1 MLGFLTV
8 AGAQHEARTTGRAAG
23 AGQTSFGVCMQSG
36 RVTDRARWTR
46 SLRASLDG
54 DVVERAVL
62 EEVVGECGSEGH
74 RIHDK

>member
-8 AGAQHEARTTGRAAG
+8 AGTQHEARTTGRAAG

-62 EEVVGECGSEGH
+62 EEVVRE
-74 RIHDK
+74 